1 MFEKHTTLENRL
13 EQYRAVRKSNLSLD
27 AVLQEFASINP
38 QSRYIDYWT
47 PKTWPNAFE
56 IIEFGYFCTTGIS
69 ILMYQT
75 LGHLNYLKPEG
86 TTWKVISNN
95 INGRDGAVF
104 MYNEKMFNL
113 DPMSAINIDVAKQHY
128 VELTDLKNLHI
139 PLI

>member
-113 DPMSAINIDVAKQHY
+113 DPMSAVNIDVAKQHY

>member
-113 DPMSAINIDVAKQHY
+113 DPMSAVNVDVAQEHY

>member
-47 PKTWPNAFE
+47 PKTWPNAFQ
-56 IIEFGYFCTTGIS
+56 IIELGYFCTTGIS

-113 DPMSAINIDVAKQHY
+113 DPMSAVNIDVAQQHY
-128 VELTDLKNLHI
+128 VELSDLKNLHI

>member
-13 EQYRAVRKSNLSLD
+13 EQFRAVRKSGLPLD
-27 AVLQEFASINP
+27 GILQEFATIKP

-47 PKTWPNAFE
+47 PKNWPNTFE
-56 IIEFGYFCTTGIS
+56 IIEHGYFCTTGIS

-75 LGHLNYLKPEG
+75 LGHLKYLKPEG

-95 INGRDGAVF
+95 MNGRDGAVF
-104 MYNEKMFNL
+104 MYDDKMFNL
-113 DPMSAINIDVAKQHY
+113 DPMSAVNCDVAKQHY
-128 VELTDLKNLHI
+128 VELSDLKNLHI

>member
-27 AVLQEFASINP
+27 AVLQEFDSINP

-113 DPMSAINIDVAKQHY
+113 DPMSAVNVDVAQEHY

>member
-95 INGRDGAVF
+95 INGRHGAVF

-113 DPMSAINIDVAKQHY
+113 DPMSAVNVDVAQEHY

>member
-27 AVLQEFASINP
+27 AVLQEFSSINP
-38 QSRYIDYWT
+38 QGRYIDYWT

>member
-1 MFEKHTTLENRL
+1 MFEKHTTLETRL

-75 LGHLNYLKPEG
+75 LGHLNYLKPED

-113 DPMSAINIDVAKQHY
+113 DPMSAVNVDVAQQHY